1 MPDVSNAIFASWSIP
16 FAPTFALVLTALLYI
31 RGWLKLR
38 RLVPHRFEGWR
49 LICFIGGLVALFVAI
64 SSPLDSFANL
74 LLQVHMIQHLL
85 FMMVVP
91 PLLLLGNPFLPLLT
105 GLPRP
110 IAREGIGPFLA
121 WPPIRRLGLWLTHP
135 RTTWIIYVAFTVGW
149 HLPAPYELT
158 LHSNAWHEFEHACFL
173 SSALLFWWP
182 VVQPWPGRP
191 QWPRW
196 TMIPYLLFAD
206 IQNTALSA
214 FLSFSDRVLYPTYE
228 MVPHFAGMTALSDQN
243 IAGAIMWVPGSIAYL
258 VPAGV
263 IAMGFLSPRRHRM
276 YGAAVDRQTIRTGIH
291 RSLPPRVRP
300 ALDLLANTALRRVL
314 SSLWFRR
321 TLQLAMFLIA
331 MLIVLDGLFGPQVA
345 PMNVAGV
352 LPWTHWRGLT
362 VLALLVAGNFFC
374 FACPF
379 TFVRDIGRRIFP
391 ARWNWPRWLRSKWL
405 AGGLVLLYLWSY
417 EAFSLWNSPWLTA
430 WLVLGYFVAALLI
443 DGFFRGASFCKY
455 VCPIGQFHF
464 VQSLVS
470 PFAVKVRNQEVCR
483 SCKTFDCVRGNE
495 KQRGC
500 ELRLFQPKKESNL
513 DCTFCL
519 DCVRACPH
527 DNVGIIATVP
537 AKSLWTDRARSSIG
551 RFARRTDLAF
561 LVAVLVFGA
570 LSNAAGMA
578 LPVEDFLRYE
588 RLDFGLLGRPVEL
601 AIFFGLT
608 VCVIPALLIAGC
620 TWISHRLGSVANPR
634 YEMANRFV
642 MTLAPLGASIWL
654 AHLGFHLFV
663 GSHTFIPALQRL
675 FTDFHFPIFGSPFWN
690 IQSWALPELLDWEF
704 LALDLGLLVTLYSM
718 WRVARDIGQS
728 SNRIFLIFLPWSIL
742 ALGLFASAIWIIFQ
756 PMEMRGT
763 LMAYLIRGLPGS
775 EVLG

>member
-1 MPDVSNAIFASWSIP
+1 MPDVSNAIFGSWSIR
-16 FAPTFALVLTALLYI
+16 FGTTFLLVLTAVLYL
-31 RGWLKLR
+31 RGWFKLR
-38 RLVPHRFEGWR
+38 RLAPHRFDGWR
-49 LICFIGGLVALFVAI
+49 LTCFLGGLLALFIAI
-64 SSPLDSFANL
+64 SSPLDSFGNL

-85 FMMVVP
+85 FMMVAP

-110 IAREGIGPFLA
+110 ITREAVGPFLT
-121 WPPIRRLGLWLTHP
+121 WRPFRQLGLWLTHP
-135 RTTWIIYVAFTVGW
+135 RTAWIIYVGLTLGW

-158 LHSNAWHEFEHACFL
+158 LHSNAWHEVEHTCFL
-173 SSALLFWWP
+173 FSALLFWWP
-182 VVQPWPGRP
+182 VVQPWPSRP

-196 TMIPYLLFAD
+196 TMIPYLLLAD

-228 MVPHFAGMTALSDQN
+228 NVPHFAGMTALSDQN

-258 VPAGV
+258 LPAAV
-263 IAMGFLSPRRHRM
+263 IAVRFLSPRRFAVTANSVRSQPVRAGVRSPLRHRVQL
-276 YGAAVDRQTIRTGIH
+276 GF
-291 RSLPPRVRP
+291 
-300 ALDLLANTALRRVL
+300 DLLANTRVKRLLASRWLRR
-314 SSLWFRR
+314 S
-321 TLQLAMFLIA
+321 LQLIMFLLAI
-331 MLIVLDGLFGPQVA
+331 LIVLDGLFGPPLT
-345 PMNVAGV
+345 PMNAAGV
-352 LPWTHWRGLT
+352 LPWTHWRGFT

-379 TFVRDIGRRIFP
+379 TFVRDIGRKVLP

-430 WLVLGYFVAALLI
+430 WIIVGYFAAALLI

-470 PFAVKVRNQEVCR
+470 PFQVKVRNQEICH
-483 SCKTFDCVRGNE
+483 SCKTFDCIRGNAQ
-495 KQRGC
+495 QRGC

-527 DNVGIIATVP
+527 DNVGIIATAP
-537 AKSLWTDRARSSIG
+537 AKSLWIDRARSSIG
-551 RFARRTDLAF
+551 RFAHRGDLAF

-570 LSNAAGMA
+570 FANAAGMA
-578 LPVEDFLRYE
+578 LPVEDFLKYE
-588 RLDFGLLGRPVEL
+588 RLDFGLPGRPVEL

-608 VCVIPALLIAGC
+608 VCLIPTLLIAGC
-620 TWISHRLGSVANPR
+620 AWISHRLGSLGNSP
-634 YEMANRFV
+634 YEMTNRFV
-642 MTLAPLGASIWL
+642 MTLAPLGASVWL

-663 GSHTFIPALQRL
+663 GSHTFIPVFQRL
-675 FTDFHFPIFGSPFWN
+675 FTDLHFPILGTPFWN
-690 IQSWALPELLDWEF
+690 IRSWAFPELLDWEF
-704 LALDLGLLVTLYSM
+704 LAIDLGFLATLYSM
-718 WRVARDIGQS
+718 WRVAQDVGKSPTRA
-728 SNRIFLIFLPWSIL
+728 FPVFLPWGTF
-742 ALGLFASAIWIIFQ
+742 ALGLFALAIWIIFQ

-763 LMAYLIRGLPGS
+763 FMS
-775 EVLG
+775 